1 MMSAARNQQSLG
13 ALDMVKNTSRIMLP
27 LFLLLGVAHGLPLL
41 GGRFETT
48 TDVQGLLN
56 LGLDVAAM
64 EQINDEQ
71 KENIYRNVSIIGQVL
86 SSSLDRNSDLWA
98 FAGSNGV
105 YHGY

>member
-1 MMSAARNQQSLG
+1 MMSAAKKQQSLG

-27 LFLLLGVAHGLPLL
+27 LFLLLGVAHALPLL

-71 KENIYRNVSIIGQVL
+71 KENIYKNVSIIGQVL
-86 SSSLDRNSDLWA
+86 SLSLDRNADLWA